1 MRILRIVLLILILSR
16 IISTDYSNLDL
27 GQGVNAL
34 KNIGKPLRILGNAF
48 MQRSKKIWGI

>member
-48 MQRSKKIWGI
+48 MQRSKKI

>member
-1 MRILRIVLLILILSR
+1 MHILRIVLLTLILSR

-34 KNIGKPLRILGNAF
+34 KNIGKSLRILGNAF
-48 MQRSKKIWGI
+48 MQRSKKI